1 MPIVD
6 TNKAIKS
13 LDAGQILE
21 IIATD
26 PGTQN
31 DIPSWC
37 ERTGNNLLETV
48 TGSGE
53 YRYYIRKKDT
63 V

>member
-1 MPIVD
+1 VVE

-13 LDAGQILE
+13 LTAGDILE

-26 PGTQN
+26 PGTRN

-37 ERTGNNLLETV
+37 ERTGNRLLNTQEDGKV
-48 TGSGE
+48 S
-53 YRYYIRKKDT
+53 RYYVSKN
-63 V
+63 

>member
-37 ERTGNNLLETV
+37 ERTGNNLLEMD